1 MEEISIDKIITD
13 EKKIKSNSEELKK
26 DYHLSYKE
34 FIKYFS
40 NLKKITKHNYIIGI
54 NFTYGWMPTIF
65 HFKNCVSKNKID
77 EIVKILNNVKD
88 GITIS
93 KQDIEYLVKVNNN
106 SLVGT
111 SKLLHF
117 INPNNYIILDSRV
130 YYYVNN
136 GKVNYYQL
144 NKVENYLQ
152 FLNNCKQIINDNRF
166 KEVYE
171 SMIKKV
177 GYKIS
182 SYRALELIMFI
193 NSKLNK

>member
-1 MEEISIDKIITD
+1 
-13 EKKIKSNSEELKK
+13 
-26 DYHLSYKE
+26 
-34 FIKYFS
+34 
-40 NLKKITKHNYIIGI
+40 
-54 NFTYGWMPTIF
+54 MPTIF
-65 HFKNCVSKNKID
+65 HFKNCVSKNKIE
-77 EIVKILNNVKD
+77 EIVKILNNVKR
-88 GITIS
+88 GKIIS
-93 KQDIEYLVKVNNN
+93 KEDIETLVKVNNN

-117 INPNNYIILDSRV
+117 IKPNNYIILDSRV

-136 GKVNYYQL
+136 TKATHSKL

-193 NSKLNK
+193 NSKLNR